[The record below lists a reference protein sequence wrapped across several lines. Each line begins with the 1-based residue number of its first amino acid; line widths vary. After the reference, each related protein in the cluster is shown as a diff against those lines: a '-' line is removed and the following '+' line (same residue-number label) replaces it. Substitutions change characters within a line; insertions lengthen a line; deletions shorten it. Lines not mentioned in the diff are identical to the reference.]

1 MFLSAHQPTYLPWL
15 GLFHKISVA
24 DLFVVYDD
32 VEYSRYGWYNRNYIL
47 SKNGPILLVVPVI
60 RQFSDHLL
68 HNQVKI
74 DNSQNWSKKHIKSIE
89 LCYSKSPYFNEYIDL
104 FVDVFTKKYEYLF
117 ELNISLLELFL
128 KEFSIKTKI
137 KYASEYNLEY
147 KKSDRAMDLAIKTK
161 STHILFGELGANYA
175 EIDKFEQNQ
184 IKVVFQKYNHPIYK
198 QFNSNQFFD
207 KLSSIDLLF
216 NYGKES
222 KKILLSNNLIK
233 NEYLNLR

>member
-1 MFLSAHQPTYLPWL
+1 
-15 GLFHKISVA
+15 
-24 DLFVVYDD
+24 
-32 VEYSRYGWYNRNYIL
+32 
-47 SKNGPILLVVPVI
+47 
-60 RQFSDHLL
+60 
-68 HNQVKI
+68 
-74 DNSQNWSKKHIKSIE
+74 
-89 LCYSKSPYFNEYIDL
+89 
-104 FVDVFTKKYEYLF
+104 
-117 ELNISLLELFL
+117 
-128 KEFSIKTKI
+128 
-137 KYASEYNLEY
+137 
-147 KKSDRAMDLAIKTK
+147 MDLAIKTK
-161 STHILFGELGANYA
+161 STHFLFGELGANYA